1 MEDARKGSKK
11 SLFFILLRYFSLML
25 SIPRVHYPTP
35 QAIFISQYGSTE
47 FPFLLR
53 ERSTHP
59 EHIKMEHILVARDVI
74 TPGRSNFSLGE
85 QKQNKTD
92 CYLTIFLLPMG
103 KEL

>member
-11 SLFFILLRYFSLML
+11 SLVFILLRYFSLML

-35 QAIFISQYGSTE
+35 IFISQYGSTE

-59 EHIKMEHILVARDVI
+59 EHIKMERILVARDVV
-74 TPGRSNFSLGE
+74 TPGRSNFSLGK

-92 CYLTIFLLPMG
+92 CYLTIFLLRMG